1 MALSR
6 PVRFIL
12 IFMTA
17 AVVIFFLTGV
27 VAAFLLTTRG
37 PTVQAGSLLWLRVPD
52 NMVERAPDDLLG
64 QLVGRRE
71 TVGAVVETLR
81 KAKVDARVEA
91 VVLIPAMQP
100 GLWGKVQEIRDAVLD
115 FKTSGKPI
123 VAYLEYGGGQQYYLA
138 TACDQIVLTPTSPLD
153 LVGVASYELFVR
165 GALDKVGAFPD
176 MLHAGEFKTASN
188 VYTETT
194 FTPEHRE
201 MTESLNRDLY
211 DQLVDGIAAGRTMTA
226 SAVEALIDRGP
237 FLPEEAVRHGLV
249 DGLAYEDEL
258 TDRLALADSELK
270 RLSYADYRRVNPRTL
285 GLNRGPQIALVYA
298 VGTITFGGS
307 GTDVT
312 GSEVLGSETLV
323 RAIRDARTDDSI
335 QAIIVRID
343 SPGGAAIASDIIWRE
358 LTLARDDKPII
369 ASMSDVAASGGYY
382 IAMPAHAIVAQSAT
396 LTGSIGVVGGKF
408 ALGGTFEKIGLDIET
423 VADGKVADINSP
435 VAPYSDDARARLQQ
449 QIDAI
454 YETFLDKAA
463 QGRSMTRDA
472 VHAVAQGRVWTGR
485 QAKDLGLVDELG
497 GLARAVTVAKERAGI
512 GADVE
517 VTLVPYPRPRSL
529 FEVVNS
535 SLTVRSVAGGRAWLT
550 SPRVDHPVVL
560 LAAVTTPMRLFRPGE
575 PLALMPLVYLN

>member
-6 PVRFIL
+6 GVRFIL
-12 IFMTA
+12 KFVIA
-17 AVVIFFLTGV
+17 AVFIFFLAGV
-27 VAAFLLTTRG
+27 VATFFLTTRG
-37 PTVQAGSLLWLRVPD
+37 PAVQAGSLLWLRVPGNLAEREPD
-52 NMVERAPDDLLG
+52 NLLG
-64 QLVGRRE
+64 QLVGRRD

-91 VVLIPAMQP
+91 VVLVPALQP

-123 VAYLEYGGGQQYYLA
+123 VAYLEYAGGQQYYLA
-138 TACDQIVLTPTSPLD
+138 TACDQIFLTPTSPLD
-153 LVGVASYELFVR
+153 LVGIASYELFFR
-165 GALDKVGAFPD
+165 EALDKVGAYPD
-176 MLHAGEFKTASN
+176 MLHAGEFKTAAN
-188 VYTETT
+188 IYTETT

-211 DQLVDGIAAGRTMTA
+211 YQLVGGIAAGRTMTA
-226 SAVEALIDRGP
+226 STVEALIDQGP

-270 RLSYADYRRVNPRTL
+270 RLSYADYRRVNPRSL
-285 GLNRGPQIALVYA
+285 GLNRGPQIAVVYA

-307 GTDVT
+307 WIDLT
-312 GSEVLGSETLV
+312 GSEVLGSETIV
-323 RAIRDARTDDSI
+323 RAIRDAREDDSI
-335 QAIIVRID
+335 QAIVLRID

-369 ASMSDVAASGGYY
+369 ASMSDLAASGGYY
-382 IAMPAHAIVAQSAT
+382 IAMPAHVIVAQAAT

-408 ALGGTFEKIGLDIET
+408 ALGGTFDKLGIDTET
-423 VADGKVADINSP
+423 VADGRLADINSP

-449 QIDAI
+449 QIDAT

-497 GLARAVTVAKERAGI
+497 GLARAVAVAKERAGI
-512 GADVE
+512 GAEVE
-517 VTLVPYPRPRSL
+517 VTIVPYPRPRSF
-529 FEVVNS
+529 FEVLNS
-535 SLTVRSVAGGRAWLT
+535 PLTVRSFAGGTAWLT
-550 SPRVDHPVVL
+550 SPIGRLVAVVT
-560 LAAVTTPMRLFRPGE
+560 APTRLFRPGE
-575 PLALMPLVYLN
+575 SLMLMPLVYLN

>member
-12 IFMTA
+12 MLMTA
-17 AVVIFFLTGV
+17 AVVSFFLTGV

-37 PTVQAGSLLWLRVPD
+37 PTVQTGSLLWLRVPD

-138 TACDQIVLTPTSPLD
+138 TACDQIFLTPTSPLD
-153 LVGVASYELFVR
+153 LVGVASYELFFR
-165 GALDKVGAFPD
+165 GALDKVGAYPD

-211 DQLVDGIAAGRTMTA
+211 DQLVHGIAAGRTMTA

-270 RLSYADYRRVNPRTL
+270 RLSYADYRRVNPRSL

-343 SPGGAAIASDIIWRE
+343 SPGGAAIASDVIWRE

-435 VAPYSDDARARLQQ
+435 VAPYSDDARARLQR

-497 GLARAVTVAKERAGI
+497 GLARAVTIAKERAGI

-550 SPRVDHPVVL
+550 SPIDHL

>member
-1 MALSR
+1 M
-6 PVRFIL
+6 I
-12 IFMTA
+12 
-17 AVVIFFLTGV
+17 
-27 VAAFLLTTRG
+27 
-37 PTVQAGSLLWLRVPD
+37 
-52 NMVERAPDDLLG
+52 
-64 QLVGRRE
+64 
-71 TVGAVVETLR
+71 
-81 KAKVDARVEA
+81 
-91 VVLIPAMQP
+91 
-100 GLWGKVQEIRDAVLD
+100 
-115 FKTSGKPI
+115 
-123 VAYLEYGGGQQYYLA
+123 
-138 TACDQIVLTPTSPLD
+138 DQ
-153 LVGVASYELFVR
+153 
-165 GALDKVGAFPD
+165 
-176 MLHAGEFKTASN
+176 
-188 VYTETT
+188 
-194 FTPEHRE
+194 
-201 MTESLNRDLY
+201 
-211 DQLVDGIAAGRTMTA
+211 
-226 SAVEALIDRGP
+226 GP
-237 FLPEEAVRHGLV
+237 FLPEEAGRHGLV

-270 RLSYADYRRVNPRTL
+270 RLSYADYRRVNPRSL
-285 GLNRGPQIALVYA
+285 GLNRGPQSALVYA

-358 LTLARDDKPII
+358 LALARDDKPII

-550 SPRVDHPVVL
+550 SPIDHL

>member
-12 IFMTA
+12 MFMTA

-138 TACDQIVLTPTSPLD
+138 TACDQIFLTPTSPLD
-153 LVGVASYELFVR
+153 LVGVASYELFFR
-165 GALDKVGAFPD
+165 GALDKVGVYPD

-270 RLSYADYRRVNPRTL
+270 RLSYADYRRVNPRSL

-423 VADGKVADINSP
+423 VAAGQVADINSP

-535 SLTVRSVAGGRAWLT
+535 SLTIRSVAGGRAWLT
-550 SPRVDHPVVL
+550 SPIDHL

>member
-6 PVRFIL
+6 PARFIL
-12 IFMTA
+12 MFMTA

-138 TACDQIVLTPTSPLD
+138 TACDQIFLTPTSPLD
-153 LVGVASYELFVR
+153 LVGVASYELFFR
-165 GALDKVGAFPD
+165 GALDKVGAYPD

-226 SAVEALIDRGP
+226 SAVEALIDQGP
-237 FLPEEAVRHGLV
+237 FLREEAVRHGLV

-270 RLSYADYRRVNPRTL
+270 RLSYADYRRVNPRSL
-285 GLNRGPQIALVYA
+285 GLNRGPQNALVYA

-358 LTLARDDKPII
+358 LALARDDKPII

-454 YETFLDKAA
+454 YETFQDKAA

-550 SPRVDHPVVL
+550 SPIDHL

>member
-138 TACDQIVLTPTSPLD
+138 TACDQIFLTPTSPLD

-194 FTPEHRE
+194 LTPEHRE

-211 DQLVDGIAAGRTMTA
+211 DQLVDGIAAGRTMAA

-323 RAIRDARTDDSI
+323 RAVRDARTDDSI

-550 SPRVDHPVVL
+550 SPVDHL

>member
-12 IFMTA
+12 MFMTA

-91 VVLIPAMQP
+91 VVLMPAMQP

-138 TACDQIVLTPTSPLD
+138 TACDQIFLTPTSPLD
-153 LVGVASYELFVR
+153 LVGVASYELFFR
-165 GALDKVGAFPD
+165 GALDKVGAYPD

-226 SAVEALIDRGP
+226 SAVEALIDQGP

-270 RLSYADYRRVNPRTL
+270 RLSYADYRRVNPRSL
-285 GLNRGPQIALVYA
+285 GLNRGPQNALVYA

-358 LTLARDDKPII
+358 LALARDDKPII

-517 VTLVPYPRPRSL
+517 VTLVPYPRPRSF

-550 SPRVDHPVVL
+550 SPIDHL

>member
-6 PVRFIL
+6 PARFIL
-12 IFMTA
+12 MFMTA

-138 TACDQIVLTPTSPLD
+138 TACDQIFLTPTSPLD
-153 LVGVASYELFVR
+153 LVGVASYELFFR
-165 GALDKVGAFPD
+165 GALDKVGAYPD

-226 SAVEALIDRGP
+226 SAVEALIDQGP
-237 FLPEEAVRHGLV
+237 FLREEAVRHGLV

-270 RLSYADYRRVNPRTL
+270 RLSYADYRRVNPRSL
-285 GLNRGPQIALVYA
+285 GLNRGPQNALVYA

-358 LTLARDDKPII
+358 LALARDDKPII

-435 VAPYSDDARARLQQ
+435 VAPYSDDARARLQ
-449 QIDAI
+449 
-454 YETFLDKAA
+454 
-463 QGRSMTRDA
+463 
-472 VHAVAQGRVWTGR
+472 
-485 QAKDLGLVDELG
+485 
-497 GLARAVTVAKERAGI
+497 
-512 GADVE
+512 
-517 VTLVPYPRPRSL
+517 
-529 FEVVNS
+529 
-535 SLTVRSVAGGRAWLT
+535 
-550 SPRVDHPVVL
+550 
-560 LAAVTTPMRLFRPGE
+560 
-575 PLALMPLVYLN
+575 

>member
-529 FEVVNS
+529 FEVVSS

-550 SPRVDHPVVL
+550 SPVDHL

>member
-12 IFMTA
+12 MFMTA

-138 TACDQIVLTPTSPLD
+138 TACDQIFLTPTSPLD
-153 LVGVASYELFVR
+153 LVGVASYELFFR
-165 GALDKVGAFPD
+165 GALDKVGAYPD

-226 SAVEALIDRGP
+226 SAVEALIDQGP

-270 RLSYADYRRVNPRTL
+270 RLSYADYRRVNPRSL

-312 GSEVLGSETLV
+312 GSEILGSETLV

-358 LTLARDDKPII
+358 LALARDDKPII

-550 SPRVDHPVVL
+550 SPIDHL

>member
-12 IFMTA
+12 MFMTA
-17 AVVIFFLTGV
+17 AVLIFFLTGV
-27 VAAFLLTTRG
+27 VAAFLLMTRG

-52 NMVERAPDDLLG
+52 NLVERAPDDLLG

-123 VAYLEYGGGQQYYLA
+123 VAYLEYSGGQQYYLA
-138 TACDQIVLTPTSPLD
+138 TACDQIFLTPTSPLD
-153 LVGVASYELFVR
+153 LVGVASYELFFR
-165 GALDKVGAFPD
+165 GALDKVGAYPD

-226 SAVEALIDRGP
+226 SAVEALIDQGP

-270 RLSYADYRRVNPRTL
+270 RLSYADYRRVNPRSL

-298 VGTITFGGS
+298 VGMITFGGS

-335 QAIIVRID
+335 QAIIMRID

-382 IAMPAHAIVAQSAT
+382 IAMPAHAIVAQPAT

-435 VAPYSDDARARLQQ
+435 VARYSDDARARLQQ

-550 SPRVDHPVVL
+550 LPIDHL
-560 LAAVTTPMRLFRPGE
+560 LAAVTAPMRLFRPGE

>member
-12 IFMTA
+12 MFMTA

-138 TACDQIVLTPTSPLD
+138 TACDQIFLTPTSPLD
-153 LVGVASYELFVR
+153 LVGVASYELFFR
-165 GALDKVGAFPD
+165 GALDKVGAYPD

-270 RLSYADYRRVNPRTL
+270 RLSYADYRRVNPRSL

-550 SPRVDHPVVL
+550 SPIDHL

>member
-12 IFMTA
+12 MFMTA

-64 QLVGRRE
+64 RLVGRRE

-138 TACDQIVLTPTSPLD
+138 TACDQIFLTPTSPLD
-153 LVGVASYELFVR
+153 LVGVASYELFFR
-165 GALDKVGAFPD
+165 GALDKVGAYPD

-237 FLPEEAVRHGLV
+237 FLSEEAVRHGLV

-270 RLSYADYRRVNPRTL
+270 RLSYADYRRVNPRSL
-285 GLNRGPQIALVYA
+285 GLNRGPQIGLVYA

-423 VADGKVADINSP
+423 VADGQVADINSP

-550 SPRVDHPVVL
+550 SPIDHL

>member
-12 IFMTA
+12 MFMTA

-64 QLVGRRE
+64 RLVGRRE

-138 TACDQIVLTPTSPLD
+138 TACDQIFLTPTSPLD
-153 LVGVASYELFVR
+153 LVGVASYELFFR
-165 GALDKVGAFPD
+165 GALDKVGAYPD

-270 RLSYADYRRVNPRTL
+270 RLSYADYRRVNPRSL
-285 GLNRGPQIALVYA
+285 GLNRGPQIGLVYA

-423 VADGKVADINSP
+423 VADGQVADINSP

-550 SPRVDHPVVL
+550 SPIDHL

>member
-12 IFMTA
+12 MFMTA
-17 AVVIFFLTGV
+17 AVLIFFLIGV
-27 VAAFLLTTRG
+27 VAAFLLMTRG

-52 NMVERAPDDLLG
+52 NLVERAPDDLLG

-138 TACDQIVLTPTSPLD
+138 TACDQIFLTPTSPLD
-153 LVGVASYELFVR
+153 LVGVASYELFFR
-165 GALDKVGAFPD
+165 GALDKVGAYPD

-226 SAVEALIDRGP
+226 SAVEALIDQGP

-270 RLSYADYRRVNPRTL
+270 RLSYADYRRVNPRSL

-435 VAPYSDDARARLQQ
+435 VARYSDDARARLQQ

-497 GLARAVTVAKERAGI
+497 DLARAVTVAKERAGI

-550 SPRVDHPVVL
+550 SPIDHL
-560 LAAVTTPMRLFRPGE
+560 LAAVTVPMRLFRPGE

>member
-1 MALSR
+1 
-6 PVRFIL
+6 
-12 IFMTA
+12 
-17 AVVIFFLTGV
+17 
-27 VAAFLLTTRG
+27 
-37 PTVQAGSLLWLRVPD
+37 
-52 NMVERAPDDLLG
+52 
-64 QLVGRRE
+64 
-71 TVGAVVETLR
+71 
-81 KAKVDARVEA
+81 
-91 VVLIPAMQP
+91 
-100 GLWGKVQEIRDAVLD
+100 
-115 FKTSGKPI
+115 
-123 VAYLEYGGGQQYYLA
+123 
-138 TACDQIVLTPTSPLD
+138 
-153 LVGVASYELFVR
+153 
-165 GALDKVGAFPD
+165 

-270 RLSYADYRRVNPRTL
+270 RLSYADYRRVNPRSL
-285 GLNRGPQIALVYA
+285 GLNRGPQIGLVYA

-423 VADGKVADINSP
+423 VADGQVADINSP

-550 SPRVDHPVVL
+550 SPIDHL

>member
-138 TACDQIVLTPTSPLD
+138 TACDQIFLTPTSPLD

-550 SPRVDHPVVL
+550 SPVDHL

>member
-1 MALSR
+1 M
-6 PVRFIL
+6 
-12 IFMTA
+12 
-17 AVVIFFLTGV
+17 
-27 VAAFLLTTRG
+27 RG
-37 PTVQAGSLLWLRVPD
+37 WKLW
-52 NMVERAPDDLLG
+52 
-64 QLVGRRE
+64 
-71 TVGAVVETLR
+71 
-81 KAKVDARVEA
+81 
-91 VVLIPAMQP
+91 VLIPAMQP

-123 VAYLEYGGGQQYYLA
+123 VAYLEYSGGQQYYLA
-138 TACDQIVLTPTSPLD
+138 TACDQIFLTPTSPLD
-153 LVGVASYELFVR
+153 LVGVASYELFFR
-165 GALDKVGAFPD
+165 GALDKVGAYPD

-226 SAVEALIDRGP
+226 SAVEALIDQGP

-270 RLSYADYRRVNPRTL
+270 RLSYADYRRVNPRSL

-298 VGTITFGGS
+298 VGMITFGGS

-323 RAIRDARTDDSI
+323 RAIRDARTDGSI
-335 QAIIVRID
+335 QAIIMRID

-382 IAMPAHAIVAQSAT
+382 IAMPAHAIRGP
-396 LTGSIGVVGGKF
+396 TGHAHRLHRGSWGGKF

-435 VAPYSDDARARLQQ
+435 DARYSDDARARLQQ

-517 VTLVPYPRPRSL
+517 VTLVSYPRPRSL

-550 SPRVDHPVVL
+550 LPIDHL
-560 LAAVTTPMRLFRPGE
+560 LAAVTAPMRLFRPGE

>member
-12 IFMTA
+12 MFMTA

-138 TACDQIVLTPTSPLD
+138 TACDQIFLTPTSPLD
-153 LVGVASYELFVR
+153 LVGVASYELFFR
-165 GALDKVGAFPD
+165 GALDKVGAYPD

-270 RLSYADYRRVNPRTL
+270 RLSYADYRRVNPRSL

-497 GLARAVTVAKERAGI
+497 GLARAVTLAKERAGI

-550 SPRVDHPVVL
+550 SPIDHL